1 MKETTKVEYLRRV
14 QRVQSYIEKHLSD
27 RLIPLELSKLAN
39 LSPHHFHRIF
49 RGITGESILE
59 YVRRL
64 KLERSARRLRTTE
77 QKVIEIALDAGYDS
91 HEGFTRAFRQYFG
104 VSPSEFRG
112 QMPISTPAAIAPP
125 DQIEIRAIDSI
136 AITKIRHTGSYD
148 ESGKIFPLLISWAES
163 QGIDLSKARVF
174 GLCFDDPEITPA
186 EYLRFDAC
194 IEYEGKNNES
204 MGVST
209 DYIPAGRYAVAT
221 HIGAYTNIL
230 DTYLSLIGGW
240 VPRTDYELCDE
251 PVVEYYLDDPRKTLP
266 EEMRTELWIRLQP
279 S

>member
-112 QMPISTPAAIAPP
+112 QMPISTTASISPP
-125 DQIEIRAIDSI
+125 EQIEIRVIDSI

-148 ESGKIFPLLISWAES
+148 ESGKIFPLLINWAES
-163 QGIDLSKARVF
+163 QGINLTKARVF

-194 IEYEGKNNES
+194 IEYEGKDNES
-204 MGVST
+204 MGIST
-209 DYIPAGRYAVAT
+209 DYIPAGKYAVAT
-221 HIGAYTNIL
+221 HIGAYANIL

-266 EEMRTELWIRLQP
+266 DEMRTELWIRLQ
-279 S
+279 SS